1 MHGCPE
7 KCGNISVPY
16 PFGIEV
22 PNLRC
27 SMNDNFTLQC
37 NNNSESKSS
46 PKLMLGD
53 FQVLNISVEESTITV
68 LTTMAYG
75 CYNVSRDGL
84 NYYDTLM
91 SLTGTPYTFSAT
103 QNRFTAIGC
112 DTMAYME
119 DSDGTSFGTGCI
131 SLGYHEVNLTQE
143 GSCSGLGC
151 CQMQIPKGFKILN
164 ITTRSVYNYSYARNF
179 NPCSYA
185 FLAREGEQTCESTDP
200 SSKVCGPNTNCV
212 NSDDGPGYRCVCKL
226 GYRCVGNPYLS
237 ESQGCQAMNAW
248 IQKCILAK
256 GCVRIP
262 KEITLVTAHL
272 ACLVMAK
279 SLAKDFVLLLSLQ

>member
-1 MHGCPE
+1 MIVQMLWWLLLLPLCVRAAETTVVMHGCPE
-7 KCGNISVPY
+7 KCGDISVPY

-53 FQVLNISVEESTITV
+53 FQILNISVEESTITV
-68 LTTMAYG
+68 LTTMAYE

-84 NYYDTLM
+84 NFYDTSM

-112 DTMAYME
+112 DTMAYMG

-131 SLGYHEVNLTQE
+131 SLCYHEVSN
-143 GSCSGLGC
+143 
-151 CQMQIPKGFKILN
+151 
-164 ITTRSVYNYSYARNF
+164 
-179 NPCSYA
+179 
-185 FLAREGEQTCESTDP
+185 
-200 SSKVCGPNTNCV
+200 
-212 NSDDGPGYRCVCKL
+212 
-226 GYRCVGNPYLS
+226 
-237 ESQGCQAMNAW
+237 
-248 IQKCILAK
+248 
-256 GCVRIP
+256 
-262 KEITLVTAHL
+262 
-272 ACLVMAK
+272 
-279 SLAKDFVLLLSLQ
+279 